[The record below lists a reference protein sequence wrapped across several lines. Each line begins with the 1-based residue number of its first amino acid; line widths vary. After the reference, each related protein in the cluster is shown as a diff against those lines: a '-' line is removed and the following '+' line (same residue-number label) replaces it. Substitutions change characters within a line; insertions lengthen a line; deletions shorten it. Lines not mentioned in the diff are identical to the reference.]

1 MAGGGDAMT
10 TTSWLPR
17 VEEYLSARRGLGFAL
32 ETPAYLLRDF
42 GRYADMVGHR
52 GPLTTELAV
61 RWARGSRSGS
71 PEQAIRRLGAVRQ
84 FARYRALLDPATEVP
99 AAGLLGRLSRRP
111 QPHIYTDAELAAL
124 LDEASR
130 LLPRGGLRPRT
141 YVAFFS
147 LLACTGLRLSEACRL
162 AVEDVDLNAGV
173 ITVGE
178 GKFRKARLV
187 PLHPSTTEALARY
200 AAERD
205 ACCDGPGWFF
215 RTERSP
221 ALQKDTVEKTFGRI
235 RQRLGWSANGRT
247 RQPRIHDL
255 RHRFAVRRL
264 LGWYE
269 EGATLERKLLA
280 LSLYL
285 GHAHVTDTY
294 WYLTGVP
301 ELMAIA
307 AERFER
313 FAEDEG
319 DEL

>member
-1 MAGGGDAMT
+1 MSSASM
-10 TTSWLPR
+10 LPA
-17 VEEYLSARRGLGFAL
+17 VEEYLAVRRGLGFAL
-32 ETPAYLLRDF
+32 QTPAWMLRDF
-42 GRYADMVGHR
+42 ARHADTIGHQ

-61 RWARGSRSGS
+61 GWALATRSS
-71 PEQAIRRLGAVRQ
+71 DRAQAVRRLGAVRQ

-99 AAGLLGRLSRRP
+99 PPGLLGRLPRRP
-111 QPHIYTDAELAAL
+111 PPHIYSDAELAAL
-124 LDEASR
+124 LEQASQ
-130 LLPRGGLRPRT
+130 LLPRRGLRPQT

-147 LLACTGLRLSEACRL
+147 LLACTGLRLSEACQL

-173 ITVGE
+173 LTIRE

-205 ACCDGPGWFF
+205 ACCEGPGRFF
-215 RTERSP
+215 RTEHAP
-221 ALQKDTVEKTFGRI
+221 ALHKDTVEKTFGRL
-235 RQRLGWSANGRT
+235 RRRLGWTAEGRA

-269 EGATLERKLLA
+269 EGADLERKLLA

-285 GHAHVTDTY
+285 GHAHVSDTY

-307 AERFER
+307 ANRFER
-313 FAEDEG
+313 FAQDEG
-319 DEL
+319 GEL

>member
-1 MAGGGDAMT
+1 VNS
-10 TTSWLPR
+10 TSWLPL

-42 GRYADMVGHR
+42 ARYADTVGHR

-61 RWARGSRSGS
+61 RWARASRSES
-71 PEQAIRRLGAVRQ
+71 PAQAVRRLGAVRQ

-99 AAGLLGRLSRRP
+99 APGLLGRLPRHP
-111 QPHIYTDAELAAL
+111 QPHIYSDAELADL
-124 LDEASR
+124 LDQASL

-141 YVAFFS
+141 YVSFFS
-147 LLACTGLRLSEACRL
+147 LLACTGLRLSEACQL
-162 AVEDVDLNAGV
+162 TVQDVDLNAGV
-173 ITVGE
+173 ITVRE

-187 PLHPSTTEALARY
+187 PLHPSTTEALTRY

-205 ACCDGPGWFF
+205 ACCDGPGRFF
-215 RTERSP
+215 RTERTP
-221 ALQKDTVEKTFGRI
+221 ALHKDTVEKTFGRI
-235 RQRLGWSANGRT
+235 RKRLGWTADGRA

-255 RHRFAVRRL
+255 RHSFTVRRL
-264 LGWYE
+264 LRWYE
-269 EGATLERKLLA
+269 EGADLERKLLA

-307 AERFER
+307 AKRFER
-313 FAEDEG
+313 FTDDTEAGES
-319 DEL
+319 